1 MIRRPPRSTRTD
13 TLFPYTTLFRSDA
26 GGQQGMPGHGKLF
39 PQRARC
45 VQAGIA
51 YRTAARGS
59 QSTLRALPRN
69 RGSIRTSTRL
79 AHANYFPED
88 LMQIQFSAARPDAA
102 FVVLP
107 VEKDGLARTA
117 FGDLE
122 TAAESRPVGK
132 EWVSTCKSRC
142 SPIL

>member
-1 MIRRPPRSTRTD
+1 MSFFLMSRRPPRSTRTD
-13 TLFPYTTLFRSDA
+13 TLFPYTTLFRS
-26 GGQQGMPGHGKLF
+26 
-39 PQRARC
+39 
-45 VQAGIA
+45 IA

-59 QSTLRALPRN
+59 QSTLRDLPRN

-88 LMQIQFSAARPDAA
+88 LMQIQFSAARPDAD

-117 FGDLE
+117 FGDLDTSAE
-122 TAAESRPVGK
+122 RVLLAAAKAGRHQSAGMSAQEIGSAHV
-132 EWVSTCKSRC
+132 
-142 SPIL
+142 

>member
-1 MIRRPPRSTRTD
+1 MRISDGSSDVCSSDLGRGRGRGILPQQILRARAAAYQRRRAE
-13 TLFPYTTLFRSDA
+13 DA

-69 RGSIRTSTRL
+69 RGSIRKSTRL

-88 LMQIQFSAARPDAA
+88 LMQIQFSAARPDAD

-107 VEKDGLARTA
+107 VEKDRTA
-117 FGDLE
+117 AHTYELQ
-122 TAAESRPVGK
+122 
-132 EWVSTCKSRC
+132 
-142 SPIL
+142 

>member
-59 QSTLRALPRN
+59 QSTLPALPRN
-69 RGSIRTSTRL
+69 RGSLRPSTR
-79 AHANYFPED
+79 HANANYYPAD
-88 LMQIQFSAARPDAA
+88 LMQVKLFAARPVADI
-102 FVVLP
+102 VLLP
-107 VEKDGLARTA
+107 VGTEERQSGV
-117 FGDLE
+117 E
-122 TAAESRPVGK
+122 GK
-132 EWVSTCKSRC
+132 EASGSVDVGGWRSLKHNNSHNIT
-142 SPIL
+142 

>member
-1 MIRRPPRSTRTD
+1 
-13 TLFPYTTLFRSDA
+13 
-26 GGQQGMPGHGKLF
+26 MPGHGKLF

-88 LMQIQFSAARPDAA
+88 LMQIQFSAARPDAD

-117 FGDLE
+117 FGDLDKSAE
-122 TAAESRPVGK
+122 HVLLAAAKAGRFWCERGDIGEERGRQACRVEGW
-132 EWVSTCKSRC
+132 E
-142 SPIL
+142 

>member
-1 MIRRPPRSTRTD
+1 
-13 TLFPYTTLFRSDA
+13 
-26 GGQQGMPGHGKLF
+26 MPGHGKLF

-88 LMQIQFSAARPDAA
+88 LMQIQFSAARPVADS
-102 FVVLP
+102 VLFP
-107 VEKDGLARTA
+107 VEKYGLARTA
-117 FGDLE
+117 FGVLDTSDERALLD
-122 TAAESRPVGK
+122 AAKAEPFGGGAGAPAQSEVA
-132 EWVSTCKSRC
+132 
-142 SPIL
+142 